1 MMGVVKRASGL
12 QTALLLVRAECFVA
26 FCHLWKKKRLVFLL
40 FILFIIIIYIMI
52 IYFILLLCTS

>member
-1 MMGVVKRASGL
+1 MMGVIKRASGL

-40 FILFIIIIYIMI
+40 FILFIIIIYLYYDYIF
-52 IYFILLLCTS
+52 YLASLH

>member
-26 FCHLWKKKRLVFLL
+26 FCHLWKKKKDLSFYYLFYLLLL
-40 FILFIIIIYIMI
+40 FIL
-52 IYFILLLCTS
+52 